1 MDKAYSAGDVLE
13 TARASAAFK
22 FHLDIHLAKEDAH
35 LYRLVRERAPMP
47 EQVKAAGIMS
57 STVPQDRFPEVIAW
71 EFPLIGDNDRENMTR
86 ILQSVMPPPVFAQI
100 SQLIHKAVGDGWA
113 ELVRR
118 IPTLQ

>member
-1 MDKAYSAGDVLE
+1 
-13 TARASAAFK
+13 
-22 FHLDIHLAKEDAH
+22 
-35 LYRLVRERAPMP
+35 MP